1 MLTRRSFHLTIRSK
15 MTLVALVLA
24 LAPLIFVSA
33 LSLSAL
39 DRARGIAVQTAS
51 DALRKQTEEDLARWV
66 TDKANLYDA
75 KLERVY
81 QQVET
86 IVSYQP
92 LTGGGADA
100 NTVSERVWV
109 APDGPTPAALRK
121 HTDTIALA
129 RRYIPLLR
137 ASVDQEGMVSLAYV
151 AFEDG
156 GVLAFDHDITDVL
169 DAIKPFDPRKRSWYI
184 AAREAGKPVWVDT
197 YVDANT
203 KKLTTTCAAPLYDR
217 NGAFAGVVGFD
228 VLLETIQEDIL
239 AIDIPPGGSAFL
251 INQRG
256 DVLLHNTLLS
266 RQGQWDQPIA
276 TDNLLNDANPQ
287 VRTIAGR
294 MTRAEQGVER
304 LTLQGEEVYLAFA
317 PISSAEWSVGIV
329 IPVAEV
335 TGLAQQVSEVIS
347 LRQEVL
353 SGQIV
358 LVIILCVIV
367 VSVLS
372 MPAASIL
379 TRPLRELQAAA
390 QRVAA
395 GDLTYRVPEAGDYE
409 IAHVGH
415 SFNTMTDALHEKI
428 NELELNLRQL
438 AALNEMSNQFRT
450 IGSVREQLD
459 AIPKGVCACLGFE
472 RAVLYLIEQRH
483 LRAVS
488 AWINTGDPDQ
498 IARLLADAASIPLES
513 DTMSADVVRSGQ
525 AVIISDAA
533 PHSAPANAVQAPLFG
548 REKRVI
554 GLLVASFDAA
564 GRAPTPRDAA
574 QLMTFAGMSGLAL
587 ENTML
592 YAGLE
597 RQVAQRTAELRAALA
612 RAQEADRLKGQFLA
626 AVSHELRTPLNA
638 IIGFSTIMLDE
649 IDGPITPLQR
659 EDLKIINR
667 NGRFLL
673 HLIDELLDLA
683 RIEAGKIDLE
693 LAPLDMRAL
702 IVEVTETVQG
712 LLHNRQ
718 IALNLLLPERLP
730 YACGDAARIRQVL
743 LNLLSNAVKFT
754 PQGSITVSARCVAT
768 PESHPGAAGSGAV
781 IVRNGQRL
789 HPYIAVSVRDTGIGI
804 AAEDL
809 TRIFEAF
816 NQVRSGDRQHGS
828 GLGLAISRR
837 LIEAQGGRIWVESEP
852 GKGSVFTFILPCAV
866 GVRSDHTRNAGV
878 AGEQAVQ
885 HVEVQTALLDNR

>member
-1 MLTRRSFHLTIRSK
+1 MLARQPFRLTIRSK

-51 DALRKQTEEDLARWV
+51 DALREQTEADLVRWV

-81 QQVET
+81 HQVET
-86 IVSYQP
+86 IVRYQP
-92 LTGGGADA
+92 VESGALK
-100 NTVSERVWV
+100 TVSDRLWI
-109 APDGPTPAALRK
+109 APDGPTPDAMRAHAA
-121 HTDTIALA
+121 TVA
-129 RRYIPLLR
+129 RARQYIPLLR
-137 ASVDQEGMVSLAYV
+137 ASVDQEGMVSLGYV

-156 GVLAFDHDITDVL
+156 GVLAFDHDIIDVL
-169 DAIKPFDPRKRSWYI
+169 DAIKPFDPRQRSWYI
-184 AAREAGKPVWVDT
+184 AAREAGKAVWVDT

-203 KKLTTTCAAPLYDR
+203 KKLTTTCAAPLYDQS
-217 NGAFAGVVGFD
+217 GAFIGVVGFD
-228 VLLETIQEDIL
+228 VLLETIQQDIL
-239 AIDIPPGGSAFL
+239 SIDIPPGGSAFL
-251 INQRG
+251 VNQRG

-266 RQGQWDQPIA
+266 RPGRWDQPIV
-276 TDNLLNDANPQ
+276 TDNLLNDENPQ
-287 VRTIAGR
+287 MREIADR
-294 MTRAEQGVER
+294 MTRAERGVER
-304 LTLQGEEVYLAFA
+304 LTIQGEEVYLAFA
-317 PISSAEWSVGIV
+317 PIPSAGWSVGIV
-329 IPVAEV
+329 IPSAAV
-335 TGLAQQVSEVIS
+335 TGLAQQVSEVIT
-347 LRQEVL
+347 LRQDVL

-358 LVIILCVIV
+358 LVIALSVIA

-372 MPAASIL
+372 MPAALIL

-395 GDLTYRVPEAGDYE
+395 GDLTYRVPESGDYE
-409 IAHVGH
+409 IANVGH
-415 SFNTMTDALHEKI
+415 SFNMMTDALREKI

-438 AALNEMSNQFRT
+438 AALNEVSNQFRT

-459 AIPKGVCACLGFE
+459 AIPKGVCECLGFDS
-472 RAVLYLIEQRH
+472 AVLYLIEQRQ
-483 LRAVS
+483 LRPVS
-488 AWINTGDPDQ
+488 AWVHPDDADQ
-498 IARLLADAASIPLES
+498 AARMLADAAPIPLDS
-513 DTMSADVVRSGQ
+513 DTMAANVVRSGQ
-525 AVIISDAA
+525 ALIINDA
-533 PHSAPANAVQAPLFG
+533 SAWSSSGGAVQAPLFG

-554 GLLVASFDAA
+554 GLLVASFDAP

-574 QLMTFAGMSGLAL
+574 QLMTYAGMSGLAL
-587 ENTML
+587 ENTIL
-592 YAGLE
+592 YADLE
-597 RQVAQRTAELRAALA
+597 RQVAQRTAELRTALA

-638 IIGFSTIMLDE
+638 IIGFSTVMLDE

-693 LAPLDMRAL
+693 LAPLDVRAL
-702 IVEVTETVQG
+702 IVETTETVQG
-712 LLHNRQ
+712 LLHNRP
-718 IALNLLLPERLP
+718 ITLNLSLPERLP
-730 YACGDAARIRQVL
+730 YAYADAARIRQVL
-743 LNLLSNAVKFT
+743 LNLLSNAIKFT
-754 PQGSITVSARCVAT
+754 RQGGVTVSARCVAAPDT
-768 PESHPGAAGSGAV
+768 RLGATGSGAV

-789 HPYIAVSVRDTGIGI
+789 YPYIAVSVRDTGIGI
-804 AAEDL
+804 APEDL

-816 NQVRSGDRQHGS
+816 HQVRSGDRQRGS

-837 LIEAQGGRIWVESEP
+837 LIEAHGGRIWAESEP

-866 GVRSDHTRNAGV
+866 VSRDHRSEGDSALAGD
-878 AGEQAVQ
+878 ATVQ
-885 HVEVQTALLDNR
+885 RVEVYTTLIDQ